1 MSAQNALNVRLKGKK
16 TVTESE
22 DRLINILIESIND
35 LKSAI
40 NKLSDILIDIKT
52 YIEPNE

>member
-40 NKLSDILIDIKT
+40 NKLSGILIDIKT
-52 YIEPNE
+52 DIEPNE